1 MEDITTPKTPALES
15 EKLNYRPPMITVL
28 LILLCFLSL
37 TYTWKKFWNTNEY
50 SRVFLTRALID
61 HQSFSI
67 DKIVVEH
74 NTQDKSF
81 FEGKY
86 YSNKAPLSSF
96 LAAPAYLSIRMIEL
110 FGRLEIS
117 EPMEIYLITSI
128 CLSIPSAL
136 FLLLLF
142 KFWASVTLHYPLRR
156 AVMIAYA
163 LGTMVW
169 PYSTMY
175 YGHMLAGM
183 SLFLAFLIVFS
194 ISKVKAGKKT
204 FFECGFFCGFAFA
217 LEYPAAL
224 IALCIFIYTA
234 IVGKNLRAAL
244 YQLLAAVFIIL
255 LWLHVDS
262 IESLIAP
269 HVLDLFEP
277 HGFVLVVAI
286 IVTAAIGLIAIFR
299 APTNLIFFLG
309 AALPVGFTFY
319 YHLKC
324 FGGLFQFPYYYETFQ
339 QFAVAHQQGIAG
351 VTFPGSFQ
359 ELGGHLSALLQLLIS
374 PYRGL
379 FFYSP
384 FLLIGVSG
392 MIRMIRDP
400 EWKREGWLFLAIT
413 TVYFLFLSSF
423 SDWEGGWSIGPRH
436 LVPILPFLVTA
447 VLFQIG
453 RARGV
458 FKTGLIWFLS
468 IFSLVAIILTFI
480 GTVTFP
486 YFPKV
491 FQNPLYDLSW
501 QLLIRGKLAP
511 TIGEL
516 CGLTGFWRL
525 LPLIILVGVLIT
537 ILLRD
542 LSREIYRKNGRRILF
557 ISLSVAVAGGILL
570 AGWFGSRIRTDNLS
584 PYKQTVQNTQRT
596 RVEALMKRAGGE
608 GNN

>member
-1 MEDITTPKTPALES
+1 MEDIIAQKIPASES
-15 EKLNYRPPMITVL
+15 EKLDYRPPIITVL

-37 TYTWKKFWNTNEY
+37 TYTWRNFWNTNEY
-50 SRVFLTRALID
+50 SRIFLTRALID

-67 DKIVVEH
+67 DKIIVEH

-96 LAAPAYLSIRMIEL
+96 FAAPVYLSIRMMEL

-117 EPMEIYLITSI
+117 EAMEIYLITSI
-128 CLSIPSAL
+128 CLSIPSAF

-142 KFWASVTLHYPLRR
+142 KFWSSVTLHYPLRR

-175 YGHMLAGM
+175 YGHLLAGM

-217 LEYPAAL
+217 IEYPAAL
-224 IALCIFIYTA
+224 IALCIFIYTS
-234 IVGKNLRAAL
+234 IVGKNLRSAL
-244 YQLLAAVFIIL
+244 YQLLAGIFIIV
-255 LWLHVDS
+255 LWLHVDR
-262 IESLIAP
+262 IESIIAP

-286 IVTAAIGLIAIFR
+286 ILTAVIGLAAILK
-299 APTNLIFFLG
+299 APTNLMFFLG

-319 YHLKC
+319 YHMKC

-351 VTFPGSFQ
+351 VTFPGSLR
-359 ELGGHLSALLQLLIS
+359 ELGGHLSSLLQLLIS

-392 MIRMIRDP
+392 MIKMIRDK
-400 EWKREGWLFLAIT
+400 EWRREGWLFLAIMV
-413 TVYFLFLSSF
+413 VYFLFLSAF
-423 SDWEGGWSIGPRH
+423 SDWEGGWSMGPRH
-436 LVPILPFLVTA
+436 LVPILPFMATA

-453 RARGV
+453 RTSGAFR
-458 FKTGLIWFLS
+458 KGLIWFLS
-468 IFSLVAIILTFI
+468 ISSLIAITLTFL

-486 YFPKV
+486 YFPKE
-491 FQNPLYDLSW
+491 FMNPLYDLSW
-501 QLLIRGKLAP
+501 QLLLRGKLAP
-511 TIGEL
+511 TLGEL
-516 CGLTGFWRL
+516 CGLAGFYRL
-525 LPLIILVGVLIT
+525 IPIILLVGILSS

-542 LSREIYRKNGRRILF
+542 LSREIYRKKAKRIIF
-557 ISLSVAVAGGILL
+557 ISLSVAVAAGLL
-570 AGWFGSRIRTDNLS
+570 FAGLLRSRIRTERLS
-584 PYKQTVQNTQRT
+584 PYKQRLQIEQRNV
-596 RVEALMKRAGGE
+596 VEERMKRVIE
-608 GNN
+608 